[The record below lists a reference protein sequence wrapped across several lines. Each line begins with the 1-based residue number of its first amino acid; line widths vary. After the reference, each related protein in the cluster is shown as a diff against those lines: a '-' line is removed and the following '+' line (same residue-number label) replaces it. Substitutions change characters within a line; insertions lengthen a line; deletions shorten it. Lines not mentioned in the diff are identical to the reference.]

1 MVLAALT
8 SKPSS
13 RTALIKRRISALTSL
28 ISLSAFAVA
37 AREAFLRRLAACSGA
52 WVQQSP
58 CDPLAGSVQRS
69 PFAVVALHRFTCDLP
84 FLLRG
89 WGDGLG
95 SLSNAATVRPSKAPP
110 TNMKSDGL
118 WVGLQVEEPGAVK
131 DLGTI
136 EMQPSNS
143 VGE

>member
-13 RTALIKRRISALTSL
+13 RTALSKRRISALTSL

-69 PFAVVALHRFTCDLP
+69 PFAVVALHWFICDYL
-84 FLLRG
+84 FIEGGGTG
-89 WGDGLG
+89 WAPWGG
-95 SLSNAATVRPSKAPP
+95 NAAAVRR
-110 TNMKSDGL
+110 
-118 WVGLQVEEPGAVK
+118 
-131 DLGTI
+131 
-136 EMQPSNS
+136 
-143 VGE
+143 